1 MPQIDCICGIFALH
15 GIILH
20 QGKGFVKGFSGFF
33 LQKGKI
39 RRNIKKLPKKRFRFL
54 CILPVWFRRRI
65 RRLCRREKMLA
76 KQATYSREAWRI
88 YTRFACTGRRPTPRE
103 MPRSGKDL
111 IWIVLYCNCG
121 TLIRGLQNLESS
133 RKGTVLFFSLL
144 RKEPKVAQRVATLWT
159 PGTVQNSMEKY
170 FS

>member
-54 CILPVWFRRRI
+54 CILPAWFRQRI

-88 YTRFACTGRRPTPRE
+88 YTRFACTGRRPDAPYLYTQSVCAACFASFIRRLCRRFVRPKGRTKQSEDRHENRACPHFHLTHKAMSRSYRE
-103 MPRSGKDL
+103 AGQP
-111 IWIVLYCNCG
+111 
-121 TLIRGLQNLESS
+121 
-133 RKGTVLFFSLL
+133 
-144 RKEPKVAQRVATLWT
+144 
-159 PGTVQNSMEKY
+159 
-170 FS
+170 

>member
-39 RRNIKKLPKKRFRFL
+39 RRNIKMLPKKRFRFL
-54 CILPVWFRRRI
+54 CILPAWFRRRI

-88 YTRFACTGRRPTPRE
+88 YTRFACTGRRPDAPCFILLFQ
-103 MPRSGKDL
+103 KQ
-111 IWIVLYCNCG
+111 VKC
-121 TLIRGLQNLESS
+121 S
-133 RKGTVLFFSLL
+133 RKGTVYVLFASTKRTKSSRRAAALS
-144 RKEPKVAQRVATLWT
+144 T
-159 PGTVQNSMEKY
+159 PGDGSKLYQLCFFVTFPALVPKPVCGATRI
-170 FS
+170 

>member
-1 MPQIDCICGIFALH
+1 MPQINCICGIFALH

-65 RRLCRREKMLA
+65 RRLCRREKCLRSKPHIHAKRGAFVHALRVLA
-76 KQATYSREAWRI
+76 GGGAPTPFLSCFFKSREK
-88 YTRFACTGRRPTPRE
+88 
-103 MPRSGKDL
+103 PRSGLCETATCVSCFEVCKTSEL
-111 IWIVLYCNCG
+111 PA
-121 TLIRGLQNLESS
+121 
-133 RKGTVLFFSLL
+133 KGNGMLLFAAC
-144 RKEPKVAQRVATLWT
+144 KK
-159 PGTVQNSMEKY
+159 
-170 FS
+170 